1 MIIDDEEPARILLRK
16 YVDMID
22 MLELVGESHSAAGA
36 FDILMKQE
44 VDLLFLDIQM
54 PVLSGLDLL
63 KSLSNPPK
71 VILTTAYREYALEG
85 YEFNVIDYLLKPI
98 SFNRFLKSIGH
109 YQERVAASTIPEE
122 IPDHI
127 YVNINKTQQKI
138 VLGDIH
144 YIESLKDYVRVHTS
158 KDKLVVKGNIGSF
171 MKLIPDA
178 DFVRIHRS
186 YIIRVDKITSYNQ
199 TFVHIGD
206 VQLPIGKSYRGVLK

>member
-22 MLELVGESHSAAGA
+22 MMELVGESHSAAGA

>member
-22 MLELVGESHSAAGA
+22 MLELVRESHSAAGA

-98 SFNRFLKSIGH
+98 SFDRFLKSIGH
-109 YQERVAASTIPEE
+109 YQERVASSAMPEE
-122 IPDHI
+122 VPDHI

-144 YIESLKDYVRVHTS
+144 YIESLKDYVRVHTN

-186 YIIRVDKITSYNQ
+186 YIIRADKITSYNQ
-199 TFVHIGD
+199 TLVHIGD
-206 VQLPIGKSYRGVLK
+206 VQLPIGKS